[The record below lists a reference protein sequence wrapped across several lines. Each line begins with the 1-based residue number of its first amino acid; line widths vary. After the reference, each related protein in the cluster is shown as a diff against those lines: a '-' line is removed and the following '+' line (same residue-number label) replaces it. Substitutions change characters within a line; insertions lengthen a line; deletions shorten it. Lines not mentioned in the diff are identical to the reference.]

1 MQRHTLDTDCEEEF
15 LLFALHCNIEEHK
28 LAFLINKHLGLK
40 LKRRERDLDFF
51 SKEGNITYPI
61 FEFIDP
67 QKEDA
72 FYLVNNACKTSIET
86 TTSAGSLF
94 DSGIEE
100 KTYHLVPEYKKAD
113 FLFKIAS
120 DEITN
125 FEDFLLPKL
134 SKLPYVV
141 TAYVLDYK
149 KLKSRT
155 NLNFD

>member
-28 LAFLINKHLGLK
+28 LAFLMNKYLDLK

-51 SKEGNITYPI
+51 SKEGNISYPI

-67 QKEDA
+67 QREDA
-72 FYLVNNACKTSIET
+72 FHLVNNACKTTSET

-94 DSGIEE
+94 DTNVEE
-100 KTYHLVPEYKKAD
+100 KTNYLIPEYKKAD
-113 FLFKIAS
+113 FLFKISS

-125 FEDFLLPKL
+125 FESSILPKL
-134 SKLPYVV
+134 AKLPYVV